1 MKTKEPIP
9 VTVLTGYLGAGKTTL
24 LNHLLTQSHGY
35 KCAIIINEFG
45 AVSIDNQLVVGA
57 DEEILE
63 LNNGCLCCRVRG
75 DLIKSLNDLINR
87 KKRFDYV
94 IIETTGLADP
104 SPVAHT
110 FMASE
115 LAAKLRL
122 DGIVTV
128 VDARNLEK
136 EMNDGPEPQAQIAF
150 ADVILLNKT
159 DLVPPAELARVEER
173 IRGMNALARIHRTKQ
188 SQIDVGKILNV
199 KARELTAP
207 LPPVHEEHHHEH
219 ERDHD
224 HKCDEHCD
232 HDHEHEHVHGEEE
245 HHHHHDESVKSFYIE
260 EERAMDLPK
269 LEAWLGELLKNLGA
283 NIYRSKG
290 VLNIKGQPKRVVF
303 QGVQMLFDS
312 APDRFWN
319 AGEKRRSQLVF
330 IGKDLDEA
338 KIRAGFE
345 QCVAA

>member
-1 MKTKEPIP
+1 MKAKERIP

-24 LNHLLTQSHGY
+24 LNHLLTQNHGY

-115 LAAKLRL
+115 LAENLRL
-122 DGIVTV
+122 DGIITV
-128 VDARNLEK
+128 VDARHLEK
-136 EMNDGPEPQAQIAF
+136 ELGDGPEPRAQIAF

-159 DLVPPAELARVEER
+159 DLVSPEDLARVEAHIKR
-173 IRGMNALARIHRTKQ
+173 INALAKIHRTQK
-188 SQIDVGKILNV
+188 SQIDVAKILNV
-199 KARELTAP
+199 KARELNAP
-207 LPPVHEEHHHEH
+207 LPEMHDEHEHHHDH
-219 ERDHD
+219 EDEHD
-224 HKCDEHCD
+224 HVCDEHCD
-232 HDHEHEHVHGEEE
+232 HDHEHEHE

-260 EERAMDLPK
+260 EDRPLDLPK
-269 LEAWLGELLKNLGA
+269 LEAWLSELLKSLGE

-290 VLNIKGQPKRVVF
+290 VLHIKGQPKRVVF
-303 QGVQMLFDS
+303 QGVQMMFDS

-319 AGEKRRSQLVF
+319 AGEKRVSQLVF

-338 KIRAGFE
+338 KIRKEFE
-345 QCVAA
+345 GCVSK

>member
-1 MKTKEPIP
+1 MKEKERIP

-24 LNHLLTQSHGY
+24 LNHLLTQNHGY

-115 LAAKLRL
+115 LAEKLRL

-128 VDARNLEK
+128 VDARHLEK
-136 EMNDGPEPQAQIAF
+136 ELGDGPEPRAQIAF

-159 DLVPPAELARVEER
+159 DLVSPEDLTRVEAH
-173 IRGMNALARIHRTKQ
+173 IKHINALAKVHRTQK
-188 SQIDVGKILNV
+188 SQIDVAKILNV
-199 KARELTAP
+199 KARELNAP
-207 LPPVHEEHHHEH
+207 LPEMHEEHDHHH
-219 ERDHD
+219 HDHD
-224 HKCDEHCD
+224 HECDEHCD
-232 HDHEHEHVHGEEE
+232 HDHEHDQEEHE

-260 EERAMDLPK
+260 EERPLDLPK
-269 LEAWLGELLKNLGA
+269 LEAWLSGLLKSLGE

-290 VLNIKGQPKRVVF
+290 VLNIKGLPKRVVF
-303 QGVQMLFDS
+303 QGVQMMFDS

-319 AGEKRRSQLVF
+319 AGEKRMSQLVF

-338 KIRAGFE
+338 KIRKEFE
-345 QCVAA
+345 QCVA